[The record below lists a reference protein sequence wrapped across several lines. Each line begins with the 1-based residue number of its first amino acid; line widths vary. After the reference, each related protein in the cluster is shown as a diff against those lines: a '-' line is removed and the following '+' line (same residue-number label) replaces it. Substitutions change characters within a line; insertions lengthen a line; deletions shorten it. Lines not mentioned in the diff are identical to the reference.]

1 MYMEDFI
8 EGLLEAQSICKTLM
22 EDASGDERLGMSEV
36 YYEIGRLIE
45 GLKNFD

>member
-1 MYMEDFI
+1 MENFI
-8 EGLLEAQSICKTLM
+8 EGLIEAQLVCKTLM
-22 EDASGDERLGMSEV
+22 QSASGDERLGMSEV